1 MMHEQNKWHDACP
14 NAVQL
19 SSNSQNWLEHK
30 VSNKNPKILKKPLE
44 KFVTNWPIDHH
55 TRQITQNNDQLHQF
69 NKPISSIETN
79 LNKILNS
86 GSIQALEFLIFH
98 KSPNW
103 SN

>member
-1 MMHEQNKWHDACP
+1 MIHEQCKYHDAWP

-19 SSNSQNWLEHK
+19 SPIWKKWLEHR
-30 VSNKNPKILKKPLE
+30 VSNKNPQKFEKPLE

-55 TRQITQNNDQLHQF
+55 TRQITQKNDQLHQF
-69 NKPISSIETN
+69 NKPISSN
-79 LNKILNS
+79 LTKFNKIPKS

-98 KSPNW
+98 KTLNW